1 MRGIFGGSCVKCNA
15 GKGLCGKRDR
25 SHCNYDCAVLH
36 TGTCYRQ
43 RCDSGCTGRRDARI
57 ARPIR
62 KWVLLHGA
70 PILVGRQRGDY
81 RGAALL
87 FGSMAGAATMGR
99 RRRCPDCHSARAPH
113 LHWTSGAAL
122 SASSTKAATAIAS
135 DAASN
140 APGAAAATLWILGVP
155 RWRRVRKRGNETP
168 WAKRRNHRNTR
179 RLYRR
184 GDLV

>member
-1 MRGIFGGSCVKCNA
+1 MRGIFVGSCVECNA
-15 GKGLCGKRDR
+15 GKSLCRKRDCG
-25 SHCNYDCAVLH
+25 HCNYNCAIVFA
-36 TGTCYRQ
+36 GTCYRQ
-43 RCDSGCTGRRDARI
+43 WCNSRRTGRRDARI

-70 PILVGRQRGDY
+70 PILVCRQRGDQCS
-81 RGAALL
+81 AALL
-87 FGSMAGAATMGR
+87 FGSVVGPATVGR
-99 RRRCPDCHSARAPH
+99 RRWCPNCHSTRAPH
-113 LHWTSGAAL
+113 LHWTTSAALCASGA
-122 SASSTKAATAIAS
+122 KVATAIAS

-140 APGAAAATLWILGVP
+140 APRAAAATLWLLGVP

-168 WAKRRNHRNTR
+168 WAKRRNHLNPR